1 VIGVQ
6 GKSKC
11 LISNRRKILKMMA
24 LAPFAENDASFCAF
38 CSLEV
43 GA

>member
-1 VIGVQ
+1 
-6 GKSKC
+6 
-11 LISNRRKILKMMA
+11 MMA